1 MLKTFESILLS
12 AMTLLL
18 FTLCGCSDNAA
29 PPEGTPDPQAAVIES
44 AAGLSTNFDTAAS
57 QRMASLMGGN
67 RALISGDRLWC
78 FDYDEN
84 ASPVLASYTLTDG
97 VPGNFTIL
105 QSDCVPEYICMEGDR
120 LYYINDNGSS
130 FIESIRVDGAD
141 RQVLADE
148 PCDFLQ
154 ICEGELYFCDA
165 AGHFCRAALDGSG
178 RQILIDD
185 ICCYPFVFDGRV
197 LYQSGKDGESLHLL
211 SLEDGRDVKL
221 TSTVSYA
228 PVIIENT
235 LYYTQKTDEGSRI
248 CRLEPESGVTQVF
261 DSPLIQGAA
270 EFILVPGQGW
280 TVRAVPA
287 DARISQSS
295 IPLAELDGGAWR
307 QGGYSGYRLC
317 DWAGEQRVD
326 AFYENG
332 GRLRSFVL
340 VGADGRETEYMAGTV
355 RQK

>member
-1 MLKTFESILLS
+1 MLKTFEAILLC

-18 FTLCGCSDNAA
+18 LSLCGCSDSTT
-29 PPEGTPDPQAAVIES
+29 PPEKTPEPQVTVIEGE
-44 AAGLSTNFDTAAS
+44 AGLSTDFDTAAS
-57 QRMASLMGGN
+57 LRMASFMGAN
-67 RALISGDRLWC
+67 RALIHGDRLWC

-84 ASPVLASYTLTDG
+84 ASPVLASYSLTDG

-105 QSDCVPEYICMEGDR
+105 QTDCVPEYICMEGDR
-120 LYYINDNGSS
+120 LYYINDNGSAA
-130 FIESIRVDGAD
+130 IESIGTDGKD
-141 RQVLADE
+141 HQVLADE
-148 PCDFLQ
+148 PCGFLQ
-154 ICEGELYFCDA
+154 ISGGELYFCDA
-165 AGHFCRAALDGSG
+165 AGRFCKAALDGSG
-178 RQILIDD
+178 RQVLIDD
-185 ICCYPFVFDGRV
+185 VCCYPFVFDGRV

-211 SLEDGRDVKL
+211 ELEDGTDRKL

-235 LYYTQKTDEGSRI
+235 LYYTQKTGEGNRI
-248 CRLEPESGVTQVF
+248 CSLELESGATQVF

-270 EFILVPGQGW
+270 EFIPVPGQGW

-287 DARISQSS
+287 DERVSQSS
-295 IPLAELDGGAWR
+295 IPLSELGSGAWH

-317 DWAGEQRVD
+317 DWACEQRID

-340 VGADGRETEYMAGTV
+340 VDDSGRETEYMAGVV

>member
-1 MLKTFESILLS
+1 MLKTFEAILLS
-12 AMTLLL
+12 CLTLLL
-18 FTLCGCSDNAA
+18 FTLCGCSDSTTA
-29 PPEGTPDPQAAVIES
+29 PEKTPEPQVTVIEGE
-44 AAGLSTNFDTAAS
+44 AGLSTNFDTAAS
-57 QRMASLMGGN
+57 LRMASFMGAN
-67 RALISGDRLWC
+67 RALIHGDRLWC

-84 ASPVLASYTLTDG
+84 AFPVLACYTLTDD
-97 VPGNFTIL
+97 VPEDFTIL
-105 QSDCVPEYICMEGDR
+105 QTGCVPEYICMEGDR

-130 FIESIRVDGAD
+130 SLESIRIDGGD

-165 AGHFCRAALDGSG
+165 AGRFCKAALDGRG
-178 RQILIDD
+178 LQVLIDD
-185 ICCYPFVFDGRV
+185 VCCYPFVFDGRV

-211 SLEDGRDVKL
+211 TLEDGTDRKL

-228 PVIIENT
+228 PVIIENM

-248 CRLEPESGVTQVF
+248 CGLELESGAAQVF

-270 EFILVPGQGW
+270 EFIPEPGQGW

-287 DARISQSS
+287 DARLEQSS

-340 VGADGRETEYMAGTV
+340 VSADGRETEYMAGTV

>member
-1 MLKTFESILLS
+1 MLKTFEAILLS
-12 AMTLLL
+12 AMTLVL
-18 FTLCGCSDNAA
+18 FTLCGCSDSTAA
-29 PPEGTPDPQAAVIES
+29 PEKTPEPQVTVIES
-44 AAGLSTNFDTAAS
+44 EAGLSTNFDTAPS
-57 QRMASLMGGN
+57 LRMASFMGAN
-67 RALISGDRLWC
+67 RALIHGDRLWC

-84 ASPVLASYTLTDG
+84 ASPVLACYTLKEG
-97 VPGNFTIL
+97 VPEDFTIL
-105 QSDCVPEYICMEGDR
+105 QTGCVPEYICMEGDR
-120 LYYINDNGSS
+120 LYYINDNGSAS
-130 FIESIRVDGAD
+130 IESIGTDGKD
-141 RQVLADE
+141 HQVLVEE
-148 PCDFLQ
+148 PCGFLQ
-154 ICEGELYFCDA
+154 ISGGELYFCDA
-165 AGHFCRAALDGSG
+165 AGRFCKAAPDGSG
-178 RQILIDD
+178 RQVLIDD
-185 ICCYPFVFDGRV
+185 LCCYPYVFDGMV

-211 SLEDGRDVKL
+211 TLEDGRDRKL

-228 PVIIENT
+228 PVIIENM

-248 CRLEPESGVTQVF
+248 CRIALETGAIQVF
-261 DSPLIQGAA
+261 DSPLIHGAA

-295 IPLAELDGGAWR
+295 ILLSQLDSGVWS

-317 DWAGEQRVD
+317 DWAGDQRVD

-340 VGADGRETEYMAGTV
+340 VSADGNETEYMAGTV

>member
-12 AMTLLL
+12 IMTLLL
-18 FTLCGCSDNAA
+18 FALCGCSDSAAA
-29 PPEGTPDPQAAVIES
+29 PENTPGSRETVIEN
-44 AAGLSTNFDTAAS
+44 APGLSTDFDTAAS
-57 QRMASLMGGN
+57 LRMASFMGAN
-67 RALISGDRLWC
+67 RALIHGDRLWC

-84 ASPVLASYTLTDG
+84 ASPVLACYSLTDG

-105 QSDCVPEYICMEGDR
+105 QTDCVPEYICMEGDR
-120 LYYINDNGSS
+120 LYYINNNGSAA
-130 FIESIRVDGAD
+130 IESIGTDGKD
-141 RQVLADE
+141 HQVLADE
-148 PCDFLQ
+148 PCGFLQ
-154 ICEGELYFCDA
+154 ISGGELYFCDA
-165 AGHFCRAALDGSG
+165 AGRFCKAAPDGSG
-178 RQILIDD
+178 RQVLIDD
-185 ICCYPFVFDGRV
+185 LCCYPYVFDGMV

-211 SLEDGRDVKL
+211 ELEDGTDRKL

-235 LYYTQKTDEGSRI
+235 LYYTQKTGEGNRI
-248 CRLEPESGVTQVF
+248 CSLELESGATQVF

-270 EFILVPGQGW
+270 EFIPVPGQGW
-280 TVRAVPA
+280 MVRAVPA
-287 DARISQSS
+287 DARLEQSS
-295 IPLAELDGGAWR
+295 ISLAKLDGGVWC

-326 AFYENG
+326 ASYENG

-340 VGADGRETEYMAGTV
+340 VDDSGRETEYMAGVV